1 MGAHTGVGSSTYM
14 YMGGDHCILF
24 GLGRTAVWLLNI
36 NMVLKG
42 DMLFYF

>member
-14 YMGGDHCILF
+14 GGDHCILF
-24 GLGRTAVWLLNI
+24 GQGRTAVWLLNV

-42 DMLFYF
+42 DMLLYF